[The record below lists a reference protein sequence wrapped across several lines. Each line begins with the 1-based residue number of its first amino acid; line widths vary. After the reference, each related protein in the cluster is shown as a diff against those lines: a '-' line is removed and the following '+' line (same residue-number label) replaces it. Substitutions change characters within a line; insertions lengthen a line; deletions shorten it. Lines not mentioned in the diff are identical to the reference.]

1 MMTFDYMAI
10 WDNRDILVQGVLT
23 TLIVA
28 GTAIPVG
35 IVIGVLV
42 CMLRISKN
50 RLLRWPAIAYIEII
64 RNIPLLILLFMVFY
78 ALPFFGVRL
87 SGLTTGFIC
96 LSIYGGAYFAEVFR
110 GGVEAVSKGQF
121 DAAKALGL
129 KYGFYMRRVIFP
141 QLYGYVF
148 PPATNIAL
156 TLIKETS
163 LLSMLAVAELTYA
176 AHDING
182 RTFTPVETFA
192 TIALIYWVIS
202 ILFLKLTS
210 SLQSRIE
217 VRHLSQPIM
226 TR

>member
-1 MMTFDYMAI
+1 MTFDFIAI
-10 WDNRDILVQGVLT
+10 WSNRDILLQGLLT
-23 TLIVA
+23 TLLIA
-28 GTAIPVG
+28 SIAIPIG
-35 IVIGVLV
+35 IVIGVVV

-50 RLLRWPAIAYIEII
+50 RLLRWSAITYIEII
-64 RNIPLLILLFMVFY
+64 RNIPLLILLFMMFY
-78 ALPFFGVRL
+78 ALPFFGIRL
-87 SGLTTGFIC
+87 SGLTIGFIC

-110 GGVEAVSKGQF
+110 GGVEAVSKGQT

-141 QLYGYVF
+141 QLYSYVF

-163 LLSMLAVAELTYA
+163 LLSMVTVAELTYA

-192 TIALIYWVIS
+192 TIALIYWGIS

-210 SLQSRIE
+210 GLQSRIE
-217 VRHLSQPIM
+217 VGHISQTIAI
-226 TR
+226 R

>member
-1 MMTFDYMAI
+1 MTFDYMAI

-182 RTFTPVETFA
+182 RTFTPIETFA

>member
-1 MMTFDYMAI
+1 MTFDYMAI

-23 TLIVA
+23 TLLIA
-28 GTAIPVG
+28 GIAIPIGV
-35 IVIGVLV
+35 VIGVLV
-42 CMLRISKN
+42 CMLRISKT

-110 GGVEAVSKGQF
+110 GGVEAVAKGQF

-163 LLSMLAVAELTYA
+163 LLSMVTVAELTYA

-192 TIALIYWVIS
+192 TIAVIYWLIS
-202 ILFLKLTS
+202 ILFLKLTA
-210 SLQSRIE
+210 SLQSRME
-217 VRHLSQPIM
+217 VGHISRPLTI
-226 TR
+226 R

>member
-1 MMTFDYMAI
+1 MTFDYTAI
-10 WDNRDILVQGVLT
+10 WDNRDILIKGVLN
-23 TLIVA
+23 TLLIS
-28 GTAIPVG
+28 GIAIPIAIG
-35 IVIGVLV
+35 IGVLV
-42 CMLRISKN
+42 CLLRISKN
-50 RLLRWPAIAYIEII
+50 RLLRWPAIAYIEIM

-78 ALPFFGVRL
+78 ALPFYGVRL

-110 GGVEAVSKGQF
+110 GGVEAVAKGQF

-156 TLIKETS
+156 TLIKESS
-163 LLSMLAVAELTYA
+163 LLSMVTVAELTYA

-192 TIALIYWVIS
+192 TIAMIYWGIS

-210 SLQSRIE
+210 GLQSRIE
-217 VRHLSQPIM
+217 VGHISQPIAI
-226 TR
+226 R